1 MKYKLIKI
9 LLIFFVSVIIISGFL
24 FLSKNTDRF
33 LEIDFLDVGQGDAIL
48 VITPENQT
56 MLIDGGPNNIVLQKL
71 GKYLPMLEKRIDI
84 VLLTHPHAD
93 HVAGLVEVLKR
104 YNVGAVILSGVEL
117 KTEVYS
123 EFLKITLEKNV
134 PIIIAE
140 AGQAIHFDENLE
152 FDILAGVD
160 GGEKVFNKNSEG
172 FGVRGN
178 DVNDASIVGKLIFS
192 AKGGSASGGKDFS
205 VIFMG
210 DATSKIENQL
220 LAYGENLESDILK
233 AGHHGSKYSS
243 SLLFLKFVSPKAA
256 VIEVGAKNRY
266 GHPTEATLS
275 RLKMINANIFRTD
288 QNGDIR
294 VLSDGFTTNI
304 YKEK

>member
-1 MKYKLIKI
+1 
-9 LLIFFVSVIIISGFL
+9 
-24 FLSKNTDRF
+24 
-33 LEIDFLDVGQGDAIL
+33 
-48 VITPENQT
+48 
-56 MLIDGGPNNIVLQKL
+56 
-71 GKYLPMLEKRIDI
+71 
-84 VLLTHPHAD
+84 
-93 HVAGLVEVLKR
+93 
-104 YNVGAVILSGVEL
+104 
-117 KTEVYS
+117 
-123 EFLKITLEKNV
+123 
-134 PIIIAE
+134 
-140 AGQAIHFDENLE
+140 
-152 FDILAGVD
+152 
-160 GGEKVFNKNSEG
+160 
-172 FGVRGN
+172 
-178 DVNDASIVGKLIFS
+178 LIFS

>member
-1 MKYKLIKI
+1 M
-9 LLIFFVSVIIISGFL
+9 
-24 FLSKNTDRF
+24 
-33 LEIDFLDVGQGDAIL
+33 
-48 VITPENQT
+48 
-56 MLIDGGPNNIVLQKL
+56 
-71 GKYLPMLEKRIDI
+71 
-84 VLLTHPHAD
+84 THPHAD